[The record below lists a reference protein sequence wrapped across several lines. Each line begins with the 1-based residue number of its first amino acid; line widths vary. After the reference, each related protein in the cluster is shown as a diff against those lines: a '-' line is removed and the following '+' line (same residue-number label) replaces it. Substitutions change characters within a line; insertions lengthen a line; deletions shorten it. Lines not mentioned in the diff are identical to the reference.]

1 MLTQIETGTFP
12 ARPLKSIVGRNT
24 PSAEKKQSNLGEA
37 IALMG
42 AAVDY
47 DRNNEIYG
55 DGEPSE
61 YIYKVVS
68 GAIRIYKILDD
79 GRRQINGFYLPG
91 DILGI
96 EATDNHHFSAEA
108 VVKSQLLVVKRSTI
122 FALAAR
128 QHEIASDLWSLTAR
142 ELGHVQNLMI
152 TLGRKSA
159 HERVAA
165 FLLEMAKRSRN
176 LTIEL
181 PMSRQDIADYLGLT
195 VETVSRTFTQL
206 ENERAIEL
214 PVSRRVVVRN
224 KNLLSQLDA

>member
-1 MLTQIETGTFP
+1 MLTQVEIGTFH
-12 ARPLKSIVGRNT
+12 ARPSKTAFIRNAS
-24 PSAEKKQSNLGEA
+24 SAGKKQATLGDT

-42 AAVDY
+42 ATIDY

-91 DILGI
+91 DIFGI
-96 EATDNHHFSAEA
+96 EVTDNHHFSAEA
-108 VVKSQLLVVKRSTI
+108 VVKSRLLVVKRSTVL
-122 FALAAR
+122 ALAAR
-128 QHEIASDLWSLTAR
+128 QYEIANELWSVTAR
-142 ELGHVQNLMI
+142 ELGHVKNLMI

-165 FLLEMAKRSRN
+165 FLLEMTKRFRN
-176 LTIEL
+176 LTIVL

-195 VETVSRTFTQL
+195 IETVSRTFTQL
-206 ENERAIEL
+206 ESERAIEL
-214 PVSRRVVVRN
+214 PVSRRVIVRN
-224 KNLLSQLDA
+224 KNLLSRLDA

>member
-1 MLTQIETGTFP
+1 MLTQVETGTFS
-12 ARPLKSIVGRNT
+12 ARPPKTAFTRGAF
-24 PSAEKKQSNLGEA
+24 SAEKKRATLGDTL
-37 IALMG
+37 ALMG
-42 AAVDY
+42 ATIDY

-91 DILGI
+91 DIFGI
-96 EATDNHHFSAEA
+96 EVTDSHHFSAEA
-108 VVKSQLLVVKRSTI
+108 VVKSRLLVVKRTTI
-122 FALAAR
+122 LALAAR
-128 QHEIASDLWSLTAR
+128 QHEIANELWSVTAR

-152 TLGRKSA
+152 TLGRKNA

-165 FLLEMAKRSRN
+165 FLLEMAKRFRN

-195 VETVSRTFTQL
+195 IETVSRTFTQL
-206 ENERAIEL
+206 ETERAIEL
-214 PVSRRVVVRN
+214 PVSRRVIVRN
-224 KNLLSQLDA
+224 KNLLSRLDA